1 MAVDSRKRQKK
12 LEKQKAE
19 KKAERTTIARRQS
32 LGISARLEAAVRA
45 PILHC
50 CYMEALW
57 ESGIGSVLV
66 SRQLSSGNVAFV
78 IFLVDVYCLGVK
90 DIFFNIV
97 PRAIYDEEIYGHLL
111 EQGPVRHFTPECAR
125 KLVEGAVAFAA
136 AVELPPHP
144 DYRVGKL
151 IFGDICTD
159 QTVRR
164 SLTWVE
170 MANLVS
176 CRSPRRRSTMPGDHQ
191 HAPPRLRPAW
201 VLFHRACLCLC
212 GRMNIIATG
221 RNLPGP

>member
-1 MAVDSRKRQKK
+1 
-12 LEKQKAE
+12 
-19 KKAERTTIARRQS
+19 
-32 LGISARLEAAVRA
+32 
-45 PILHC
+45 
-50 CYMEALW
+50 MEALW

-78 IFLVDVYCLGVK
+78 MFLVDVYCLGVK

-151 IFGDICTD
+151 IFGDILTD
-159 QTVRR
+159 DCA
-164 SLTWVE
+164 E
-170 MANLVS
+170 EF
-176 CRSPRRRSTMPGDHQ
+176 D
-191 HAPPRLRPAW
+191 
-201 VLFHRACLCLC
+201 F
-212 GRMNIIATG
+212 G
-221 RNLPGP
+221 RNGKPSFFAGPHDDEARCREIINTLHRVCGPHGYYFTVPAFASAEE